1 MTIRETMTIREAIAQ
16 LDNIKPNVYDL
27 PTKVKWLESLDLKIK
42 TNIIDTHVGGEA
54 VAMPKYSPANIDQEL
69 LVGGVYDEMYIHWLK
84 AMIDLSNN
92 EYDLYNNE
100 KAVFESLYV
109 EFENYYNRTHMP
121 ISKNF
126 KFF

>member
-1 MTIRETMTIREAIAQ
+1 MTIRKIIAQ

-27 PTKVKWLESLDLKIK
+27 PTKVKWLESLDMKIK
-42 TNIIDTHVGGEA
+42 TNIIDTHEGGEA
-54 VAMPKYSPANIDQEL
+54 VDMPTYSPANIDQEL
-69 LVGGVYDEMYIHWLK
+69 LVGDVYDDMYIHWLK

>member
-1 MTIRETMTIREAIAQ
+1 MTIREAIAQ
-16 LDNIKPNVYDL
+16 LDNIKPNVYDI
-27 PTKVKWLESLDLKIK
+27 PTKVKWLEFLDAKIK
-42 TNIIDTHVGGEA
+42 TSIIDTHEGGEA
-54 VAMPKYSPANIDQEL
+54 VDMPKYSPANIDQEL
-69 LVGGVYDEMYIHWLK
+69 LVGGVYDDMYIHWLK

>member
-1 MTIRETMTIREAIAQ
+1 MTIREAIAQ
-16 LDNIKPNVYDL
+16 LDNIKPNVYDI
-27 PTKVKWLESLDLKIK
+27 PTKVKWLESLDSKIK
-42 TNIIDTHVGGEA
+42 TSIIDTHEGGEA
-54 VAMPKYSPANIDQEL
+54 VYMPKYSPANIDQEL
-69 LVGGVYDEMYIHWLK
+69 LVGGVYDDMYIHWLK

-100 KAVFESLYV
+100 KAVFEALYV

>member
-1 MTIRETMTIREAIAQ
+1 MTITIREAIAQ

-27 PTKVKWLESLDLKIK
+27 PTKVKWLESLDSKIK
-42 TNIIDTHVGGEA
+42 TNIIDTHEGGEA
-54 VAMPKYSPANIDQEL
+54 VDMPKYSPANIDQEL
-69 LVGGVYDEMYIHWLK
+69 LVGGVYDEIYIHWLK